1 MQLRLLLNLFYKKK
15 ILLVIY
21 YWHLERLLTTFP
33 LFHFYMFKDY
43 IYYTL
48 SLHIILLIITY
59 KILKICFI
67 EYSQLE
73 TKYEWRLL
81 YMYSFSFSLL
91 ALIFVL
97 MIWVFLQCIIIPTI
111 THFISDII

>member
-1 MQLRLLLNLFYKKK
+1 MNLFNK
-15 ILLVIY
+15 IFFTTRKIPLVIY

-48 SLHIILLIITY
+48 SLHIILYIITY

-67 EYSQLE
+67 EYSKLE
-73 TKYEWRLL
+73 TKYDWRLL

-91 ALIFVL
+91 ALIYVL
-97 MIWVFLQCIIIPTI
+97 IIWVVLQCIIIPTI
-111 THFISDII
+111 INFL